1 MSSEDHP
8 DRPVEGSL
16 GPIARVRVDLGVMHL
31 DRDFDYLVPDEWRE
45 RAVPGAR
52 VRVRFSGRLRD
63 AYVIDRV
70 HEPDVDSPKPLERVI
85 DAVPPLSAETLTLI
99 QDVADRYVGT
109 FGTWPGRRSRPDMRE
124 RNLGAAEGRGVRRG
138 TRTCDII
145 GARHVGTPGGG
156 HVGRHAGTPSGGPR
170 LAPLRWPE
178 KASPAR
184 VVWSSA
190 PASDVVAEIV
200 SLAWWKR
207 SEGRGVI
214 IVVPDAADVARV
226 RFELA
231 TVMPELDIAE
241 LSADVGPERRYRE
254 FLRVRTG
261 QATVAIGTRTAVFAP
276 VEDLGAIIMW
286 DDGNDV
292 YRELHAP
299 YWDAREVAAM
309 RSHQTSCDL
318 FVGAPARSVATQW
331 WCRSGWA
338 ASVDPE
344 RPSWWNV
351 RCIDEHERARD
362 PAAESARIP
371 SAAWMTARNGLRHG
385 PVLFLVARRGYVPAL
400 ACQDCR
406 APARCRDDSCQG
418 ALEMS
423 SGHAAAR
430 CGRCGALNGAWTC
443 AQCGGSRL
451 RAVHIGAGRTADEL
465 GRAFPGVQIV
475 WSEADRI
482 VRSVP
487 DTPSLIVA
495 TPGAEPIAEK
505 GYRAV
510 IILDARSVYPSLAGA
525 EQQVRRWFEATRLVA
540 EGGEVCLVASAS
552 SLEAQALVRW
562 DSRWFAE
569 RQLDE
574 RASAGL
580 PPVTRVA
587 EVTGPQA
594 AVQTMGDRIRSD
606 HRILGPVPVPDSHHV
621 RSYLVVPRTQAA
633 AFTREVGSLMRT
645 ESTKDSTMRDVRV
658 RMDPRDM

>member
-1 MSSEDHP
+1 VSNEVHP
-8 DRPVEGSL
+8 NRPVEGSL

-31 DRDFDYLVPDEWRE
+31 DRDFDYLVPEEWHE

-63 AYVIDRV
+63 AYVIDRIDKA
-70 HEPDVDSPKPLERVI
+70 DVDSPKPLERVI
-85 DAVPPLSAETLTLI
+85 DAVPPLSPETLTLI

-109 FGTWPGRRSRPDMRE
+109 FWDVARSAVP
-124 RNLGAAEGRGVRRG
+124 
-138 TRTCDII
+138 T
-145 GARHVGTPGGG
+145 
-156 HVGRHAGTPSGGPR
+156 RHARAESSVLR
-170 LAPLRWPE
+170 KVAESDAAPAHATSSEQDTSAHPAADPAWRHYRWPE

-190 PASDVVAEIV
+190 PASETVAEIV
-200 SLAWWKR
+200 SLARWKR

-226 RFELA
+226 RSELA
-231 TVMPELDIAE
+231 TVMSESDVAE

-261 QATVAIGTRTAVFAP
+261 QATVVIGTRTAVFAP

-309 RSHQTSCDL
+309 RSHQTSCDV

-338 ASVDPE
+338 ASVDPK

-406 APARCRDDSCQG
+406 APACCRDDSCQG

-465 GRAFPGVQIV
+465 GRAFPSVPIV

-525 EQQVRRWFEATRLVA
+525 EQQVRRWFEASRLVA
-540 EGGEVCLVASAS
+540 KGGEVCLVASAS

-587 EVTGPQA
+587 EVTGPQV
-594 AVQTMGDRIRSD
+594 AVQAMGDRISSD

-621 RSYLVVPRTQAA
+621 RSYLVVARTQAA
-633 AFTREVGSLMRT
+633 AFTRELGSLMRT
-645 ESTKDSTMRDVRV
+645 ESTKDSTTRDFRV

>member
-1 MSSEDHP
+1 VSNEVHP
-8 DRPVEGSL
+8 NRPVEGSL

-31 DRDFDYLVPDEWRE
+31 DRDFDYLVPEEWHE
-45 RAVPGAR
+45 KAVPGAR

-63 AYVIDRV
+63 AYVIDRID
-70 HEPDVDSPKPLERVI
+70 EADVDSPKPLERVI
-85 DAVPPLSAETLTLI
+85 DAQPPLSPETLTLI

-109 FGTWPGRRSRPDMRE
+109 FWDVAR
-124 RNLGAAEGRGVRRG
+124 AAVP
-138 TRTCDII
+138 T
-145 GARHVGTPGGG
+145 
-156 HVGRHAGTPSGGPR
+156 RHARAESSVLR
-170 LAPLRWPE
+170 KVAESDAAPAPATSSTQDTSAHTSAHPAEDPAWRHYRWPE
-178 KASPAR
+178 EASPAR

-190 PASDVVAEIV
+190 PASDTVAEIV
-200 SLAWWKR
+200 SLARWKR

-226 RFELA
+226 RSELA
-231 TVMPELDIAE
+231 TVMSESDIAE

-261 QATVAIGTRTAVFAP
+261 QATVVIGTRTAVFAP

-309 RSHQTSCDL
+309 RSHQTSCDV

-338 ASVDPE
+338 ASVDPK

-371 SAAWMTARNGLRHG
+371 SAAWTMARNGLRHG

-430 CGRCGALNGAWTC
+430 CGRCGALKGAWTC

-495 TPGAEPIAEK
+495 TSGAEPIAEK

-525 EQQVRRWFEATRLVA
+525 EQQVRRWFEASRLVA

-594 AVQTMGDRIRSD
+594 AVQAMGDRIRSH

-621 RSYLVVPRTQAA
+621 RSYLVVPRTQGA
-633 AFTREVGSLMRT
+633 AFTRELGSLMRT
-645 ESTKDSTMRDVRV
+645 ESTKDSTTRDVRV

>member
-1 MSSEDHP
+1 MSSEGHST
-8 DRPVEGSL
+8 RPVEGSL

-70 HEPDVDSPKPLERVI
+70 HEADVDSPKLLERVI

-109 FGTWPGRRSRPDMRE
+109 FWDVAR
-124 RNLGAAEGRGVRRG
+124 AAVP
-138 TRTCDII
+138 T
-145 GARHVGTPGGG
+145 
-156 HVGRHAGTPSGGPR
+156 RHARAESSVQRKVAESDAAPAPATSSAQDTSADTPAHPAADPAWR
-170 LAPLRWPE
+170 HYRWPE

-200 SLAWWKR
+200 SLARWKR

-226 RFELA
+226 RSELA
-231 TVMPELDIAE
+231 TVMSESDIAE

-261 QATVAIGTRTAVFAP
+261 QATVVIGTRTAVFAP

-309 RSHQTSCDL
+309 RSHQTSCDV

-443 AQCGGSRL
+443 SECRGSRL

-487 DTPSLIVA
+487 DMPSLIVA

-540 EGGEVCLVASAS
+540 EGGEVCLVAGAS

-633 AFTREVGSLMRT
+633 AFTRELGSLMRT

>member
-1 MSSEDHP
+1 VSSEDHP
-8 DRPVEGSL
+8 TRPVEGSL

-31 DRDFDYLVPDEWRE
+31 DRDFDYLVPKEWHE
-45 RAVPGAR
+45 KAVPGAR

-70 HEPDVDSPKPLERVI
+70 DEADVDSPKPLERVI
-85 DAVPPLSAETLTLI
+85 DAVPPLSPETLTLI

-109 FGTWPGRRSRPDMRE
+109 FWDVARAAVPTRHARAESSVLRK
-124 RNLGAAEGRGVRRG
+124 AAESDAAPAPA
-138 TRTCDII
+138 TSPAQDTSAD
-145 GARHVGTPGGG
+145 APAHPAADPAWRHY
-156 HVGRHAGTPSGGPR
+156 
-170 LAPLRWPE
+170 RWPE

-200 SLAWWKR
+200 SLARWKR
-207 SEGRGVI
+207 SEGCGVI

-226 RFELA
+226 RSELA
-231 TVMPELDIAE
+231 TVLPESDIAE

-261 QATVAIGTRTAVFAP
+261 QATVVIGTRTAVFAP
-276 VEDLGAIIMW
+276 VQDLGAIIMW

-309 RSHQTSCDL
+309 RSHQTSCDV

-418 ALEMS
+418 ALAMS

-443 AQCGGSRL
+443 TQCGGSRL

-540 EGGEVCLVASAS
+540 ERGEVCLVASAS

-574 RASAGL
+574 RASSGL

-587 EVTGPQA
+587 EVIGPQA
-594 AVQTMGDRIRSD
+594 AVQAMGDRIRSD
-606 HRILGPVPVPDSHHV
+606 HRILGPVPIPDSDHV
-621 RSYLVVPRTQAA
+621 RSYLIVPRTQAA
-633 AFTREVGSLMRT
+633 AFTRELGSLMRT
-645 ESTKDSTMRDVRV
+645 ESTKDSTMRDVRA

>member
-8 DRPVEGSL
+8 TRPVEGSL

-31 DRDFDYLVPDEWRE
+31 DRDFDYLVPKEWHE
-45 RAVPGAR
+45 KAVPGAR

-70 HEPDVDSPKPLERVI
+70 DEADVDSPKPLERVI
-85 DAVPPLSAETLTLI
+85 DAVPPLSPETLTLI

-109 FGTWPGRRSRPDMRE
+109 FWDVARAAVPTRHARAESSVLRK
-124 RNLGAAEGRGVRRG
+124 AAESDAAPAPA
-138 TRTCDII
+138 TSPAQDTSAD
-145 GARHVGTPGGG
+145 APAHPAADPAWRHY
-156 HVGRHAGTPSGGPR
+156 
-170 LAPLRWPE
+170 RWPE

-200 SLAWWKR
+200 SLARWKQ

-226 RFELA
+226 RSELA
-231 TVMPELDIAE
+231 TVLPESDIAE

-261 QATVAIGTRTAVFAP
+261 QATVVIGTRTAVFAP
-276 VEDLGAIIMW
+276 VQDLGAIIMW

-309 RSHQTSCDL
+309 RSHQTSCDV

-418 ALEMS
+418 ALAMS

-443 AQCGGSRL
+443 TQCGGSRL

-525 EQQVRRWFEATRLVA
+525 EQQVRRWFEASRLVA

-587 EVTGPQA
+587 EVIGPQA
-594 AVQTMGDRIRSD
+594 AVQAMGDRIRSD
-606 HRILGPVPVPDSHHV
+606 HRILGPVPIPDSDHV
-621 RSYLVVPRTQAA
+621 RSYLIVPRTQAA
-633 AFTREVGSLMRT
+633 GFTRELGSLMRT

>member
-8 DRPVEGSL
+8 TRPVEGSL

-70 HEPDVDSPKPLERVI
+70 HEADVDSPKLLERVI
-85 DAVPPLSAETLTLI
+85 DAIPPLSAETLTLI

-109 FGTWPGRRSRPDMRE
+109 FWDVAR
-124 RNLGAAEGRGVRRG
+124 AAVP
-138 TRTCDII
+138 T
-145 GARHVGTPGGG
+145 
-156 HVGRHAGTPSGGPR
+156 RHARAESSVLRKVAESDATP
-170 LAPLRWPE
+170 APATSSAQDTSADPLSHPAADPAWRRYRWPE

-200 SLAWWKR
+200 SLARWKR

-226 RFELA
+226 RSELA

-261 QATVAIGTRTAVFAP
+261 QATVVIGTRTAVFAP

-309 RSHQTSCDL
+309 RSHQTSCDV

-423 SGHAAAR
+423 SGHVAAR

-443 AQCGGSRL
+443 AQCEGSRL

-495 TPGAEPIAEK
+495 TPGAEPVAEK

-540 EGGEVCLVASAS
+540 EG
-552 SLEAQALVRW
+552 
-562 DSRWFAE
+562 
-569 RQLDE
+569 
-574 RASAGL
+574 
-580 PPVTRVA
+580 
-587 EVTGPQA
+587 
-594 AVQTMGDRIRSD
+594 
-606 HRILGPVPVPDSHHV
+606 
-621 RSYLVVPRTQAA
+621 
-633 AFTREVGSLMRT
+633 
-645 ESTKDSTMRDVRV
+645 
-658 RMDPRDM
+658 

>member
-8 DRPVEGSL
+8 TRPVEGSL

-70 HEPDVDSPKPLERVI
+70 HEADVDSPKLLERVI
-85 DAVPPLSAETLTLI
+85 DAIPPLSAETLTLI

-109 FGTWPGRRSRPDMRE
+109 FWDVAR
-124 RNLGAAEGRGVRRG
+124 AAVP
-138 TRTCDII
+138 T
-145 GARHVGTPGGG
+145 
-156 HVGRHAGTPSGGPR
+156 RHARAESSVLRKVAESDATP
-170 LAPLRWPE
+170 APATSSAQDTSADPLSHPAADPAWRRYRWPE

-200 SLAWWKR
+200 SLARWKR

-226 RFELA
+226 RSELA

-261 QATVAIGTRTAVFAP
+261 QATVVIGTRTAVFAP

-309 RSHQTSCDL
+309 RSHQTSCDV

-430 CGRCGALNGAWTC
+430 CSRCGALNGAWTC
-443 AQCGGSRL
+443 ARCGGSRL

-487 DTPSLIVA
+487 DMPSLIVA
-495 TPGAEPIAEK
+495 TPGAEPIAER

-540 EGGEVCLVASAS
+540 EGGEVRLVASAS

-574 RASAGL
+574 RVSAGL

-594 AVQTMGDRIRSD
+594 AVQATGDRIRSD
-606 HRILGPVPVPDSHHV
+606 HRILGPVPVPDSQHV

-633 AFTREVGSLMRT
+633 AFTRELGSLMRT
-645 ESTKDSTMRDVRV
+645 ESTKDSTTRDVRV

>member
-1 MSSEDHP
+1 MSNEVHP
-8 DRPVEGSL
+8 NRPVEGSL

-31 DRDFDYLVPDEWRE
+31 DRDFDYLVPEEWHE

-63 AYVIDRV
+63 AYVIDRID
-70 HEPDVDSPKPLERVI
+70 EADVDSPKPLERVI
-85 DAVPPLSAETLTLI
+85 DAQPPLSLETLTLI

-109 FGTWPGRRSRPDMRE
+109 FWDVAR
-124 RNLGAAEGRGVRRG
+124 AAVP
-138 TRTCDII
+138 T
-145 GARHVGTPGGG
+145 
-156 HVGRHAGTPSGGPR
+156 RHARAESSVLR
-170 LAPLRWPE
+170 KVAESDAAPAPATSSTQDTSAHTSAHPAADPAWRHYRWPE
-178 KASPAR
+178 EASPAR

-190 PASDVVAEIV
+190 PASDTVAEIV
-200 SLAWWKR
+200 SLARWKR

-226 RFELA
+226 RSELA
-231 TVMPELDIAE
+231 TVMSESDIAE

-261 QATVAIGTRTAVFAP
+261 QATVVIGTRTAVFAP
-276 VEDLGAIIMW
+276 VENLGAIIMW

-309 RSHQTSCDL
+309 RSHQTSCDV
-318 FVGAPARSVATQW
+318 FVGAPARSVATHW

-338 ASVDPE
+338 ASVDPK

-371 SAAWMTARNGLRHG
+371 SAAWTTARNGLRHG

-510 IILDARSVYPSLAGA
+510 VILDARSVYPSLAGA
-525 EQQVRRWFEATRLVA
+525 EQQVRRWFEASRLVA

-552 SLEAQALVRW
+552 SLEVQALVRW

-594 AVQTMGDRIRSD
+594 AVQAMGDRIRSH

-621 RSYLVVPRTQAA
+621 RSYLVVPRAQGA
-633 AFTREVGSLMRT
+633 AFTRELGSLMRT
-645 ESTKDSTMRDVRV
+645 ESTKDSTTRDVRV

>member
-16 GPIARVRVDLGVMHL
+16 GPIARLRVDLGVMHL

-45 RAVPGAR
+45 TAVPGAR

-63 AYVIDRV
+63 AYVIDRL
-70 HEPDVDSPKPLERVI
+70 HEADVDSPKPIERVI
-85 DAVPPLSAETLTLI
+85 DQVPPLSPETLALI

-109 FGTWPGRRSRPDMRE
+109 FWDVAR
-124 RNLGAAEGRGVRRG
+124 AAVP
-138 TRTCDII
+138 T
-145 GARHVGTPGGG
+145 
-156 HVGRHAGTPSGGPR
+156 RHARAESSVLRKVADSAAAPAPSPAHHPTAGPAADPTWR
-170 LAPLRWPE
+170 HYRWPE
-178 KASPAR
+178 TASPAR

-190 PASDVVAEIV
+190 PASDVVAEIGY
-200 SLAWWKR
+200 LARWKR

-214 IVVPDAADVARV
+214 IVVPDAADVARARSELT
-226 RFELA
+226 RFI
-231 TVMPELDIAE
+231 PESDIAE
-241 LSADVGPERRYRE
+241 LSADIGPERRYRE

-261 QATVAIGTRTAVFAP
+261 QATVVLGTRPAVFAP

-309 RSHQTSCDL
+309 RSHQTSCDV

-338 ASVDPE
+338 TSVDPK

-371 SAAWMTARNGLRHG
+371 SAAWTTARNGLRHG
-385 PVLFLVARRGYVPAL
+385 PVLFLVARRGYVPTL

-406 APARCRDDSCQG
+406 APARCHDDSCQG

-423 SGHAAAR
+423 SGHATAR

-443 AQCGGSRL
+443 KECGGSRL
-451 RAVHIGAGRTADEL
+451 RAVHVGAGRTADEL
-465 GRAFPGVQIV
+465 GRAFPGMQIV

-552 SLEAQALVRW
+552 SLEAQALIRW

-569 RQLDE
+569 RQLDQ
-574 RASAGL
+574 RASAEL

-587 EVTGPQA
+587 EVTGPKA
-594 AVQTMGDRIRSD
+594 AVQAIGDRIRSD

-633 AFTREVGSLMRT
+633 AFTRELGSLMRT
-645 ESTKDSTMRDVRV
+645 ESTKDSTTRDIRV

>member
-1 MSSEDHP
+1 MSSESHP
-8 DRPVEGSL
+8 NRPVEGSL
-16 GPIARVRVDLGVMHL
+16 GPIARVRVDLGVTHL

-45 RAVPGAR
+45 TAVPGAR

-70 HEPDVDSPKPLERVI
+70 HEADVDSPKSIERVI
-85 DAVPPLSAETLTLI
+85 DAVPPLSPETLSLI
-99 QDVADRYVGT
+99 QDVANRYVGT
-109 FGTWPGRRSRPDMRE
+109 FWDVAR
-124 RNLGAAEGRGVRRG
+124 GAVP
-138 TRTCDII
+138 T
-145 GARHVGTPGGG
+145 
-156 HVGRHAGTPSGGPR
+156 RHARAESSVLR
-170 LAPLRWPE
+170 KVAESDAAPAPVTSLVQHPAADPAWRHYRWPE
-178 KASPAR
+178 TASPAR

-190 PASDVVAEIV
+190 PASDTVAEIV
-200 SLAWWKR
+200 SLARWKR

-226 RFELA
+226 RSELA
-231 TVMPELDIAE
+231 TVMPESDIAE
-241 LSADVGPERRYRE
+241 LSADIGPERRYRE

-261 QATVAIGTRTAVFAP
+261 QATVVIGTRTAVFAP

-309 RSHQTSCDL
+309 RSHQTSCDV

-338 ASVDPE
+338 ASVEPT

-371 SAAWMTARNGLRHG
+371 SAAWTTARNGLRHG

-443 AQCGGSRL
+443 TACGGSRL

-465 GRAFPGVQIV
+465 GRAFPGVLIV

-487 DTPSLIVA
+487 DTPSLVVA

-510 IILDARSVYPSLAGA
+510 IILDAWSVYPSLAGA
-525 EQQVRRWFEATRLVA
+525 EQQVRRWFEASRLVA
-540 EGGEVCLVASAS
+540 QGGEVCLVASAS

-594 AVQTMGDRIRSD
+594 AVQTMGDRIRTD
-606 HRILGPVPVPDSHHV
+606 HRILGPVPVPGSHHV
-621 RSYLVVPRTQAA
+621 RSYLVVPRTQAG
-633 AFTREVGSLMRT
+633 AFTRELGSLMRT
-645 ESTKDSTMRDVRV
+645 ESTKDSTARDVRV

>member
-8 DRPVEGSL
+8 TRPVEGSL

-31 DRDFDYLVPDEWRE
+31 DRDFDYLVPDEWHE

-63 AYVIDRV
+63 AYVTDRV
-70 HEPDVDSPKPLERVI
+70 HEADVDSPKLLERVI

-109 FGTWPGRRSRPDMRE
+109 FWDVAR
-124 RNLGAAEGRGVRRG
+124 AAVP
-138 TRTCDII
+138 T
-145 GARHVGTPGGG
+145 
-156 HVGRHAGTPSGGPR
+156 RHARAESSVLRKVAESDATP
-170 LAPLRWPE
+170 APATSSAQDASADPPEDPPAHPAVDPAWRRYRWPE

-200 SLAWWKR
+200 SLARWKR

-226 RFELA
+226 RSELA
-231 TVMPELDIAE
+231 TVMPKLDIAE

-261 QATVAIGTRTAVFAP
+261 QATLVIGTRTAVFAP

-309 RSHQTSCDL
+309 RSHQTSCDV

-338 ASVDPE
+338 SSVDPE
-344 RPSWWNV
+344 RPNWWNV

-430 CGRCGALNGAWTC
+430 CSRCGALNGAWTC
-443 AQCGGSRL
+443 ARCGGSRL

-495 TPGAEPIAEK
+495 TPGAEPIAER

-552 SLEAQALVRW
+552 NQEAQALVRW

-574 RASAGL
+574 RVSAGL

-594 AVQTMGDRIRSD
+594 AVQAIGDRIRSD

-633 AFTREVGSLMRT
+633 AFTRELGSLMRT
-645 ESTKDSTMRDVRV
+645 ESTKDSATRDVRV

>member
-8 DRPVEGSL
+8 TRPVEGSL

-31 DRDFDYLVPDEWRE
+31 DRDFDYLVPDEWHE

-70 HEPDVDSPKPLERVI
+70 HEADVDSPKLLERVI

-109 FGTWPGRRSRPDMRE
+109 FWDVAR
-124 RNLGAAEGRGVRRG
+124 AAVP
-138 TRTCDII
+138 T
-145 GARHVGTPGGG
+145 
-156 HVGRHAGTPSGGPR
+156 RHARAESSVLRKVAESDATP
-170 LAPLRWPE
+170 APATSSAQDASADPPAHPAADPAWRRYRWPE

-200 SLAWWKR
+200 SLARWKR

-226 RFELA
+226 RSELA
-231 TVMPELDIAE
+231 SVMPKLDIAE
-241 LSADVGPERRYRE
+241 LSADVGPEHRYRE

-261 QATVAIGTRTAVFAP
+261 QATLVIGTRTAVFAP

-309 RSHQTSCDL
+309 RSHQTSCDV

-430 CGRCGALNGAWTC
+430 CSRCGALNGAWTC

-495 TPGAEPIAEK
+495 TPGAEPIVEK

-552 SLEAQALVRW
+552 NLEAQALVRW

-574 RASAGL
+574 RVSAGL

-594 AVQTMGDRIRSD
+594 AVQAIGDRIRSD

-633 AFTREVGSLMRT
+633 AFTRELGSLMRT
-645 ESTKDSTMRDVRV
+645 ESTKDSATRDVRV

>member
-8 DRPVEGSL
+8 TRPVEGSL

-70 HEPDVDSPKPLERVI
+70 HEADVDSPKLLERVI
-85 DAVPPLSAETLTLI
+85 DAIPPLSAETLTLI

-109 FGTWPGRRSRPDMRE
+109 FWDVAR
-124 RNLGAAEGRGVRRG
+124 AAVP
-138 TRTCDII
+138 T
-145 GARHVGTPGGG
+145 
-156 HVGRHAGTPSGGPR
+156 RHARAESSVLRKVAESDATP
-170 LAPLRWPE
+170 APATSSAQDTSADPLSHPAADPAWRRYRWPE

-200 SLAWWKR
+200 SLARWKR

-226 RFELA
+226 RSELA

-261 QATVAIGTRTAVFAP
+261 QATVVIGTRTAVFAP

-309 RSHQTSCDL
+309 RSHQTSCDV

-443 AQCGGSRL
+443 ARCGGSRL

-487 DTPSLIVA
+487 DMPSLIVA
-495 TPGAEPIAEK
+495 TPGAEPIAER

-540 EGGEVCLVASAS
+540 EGGEVRLVASAS

-574 RASAGL
+574 RVSAGL

-594 AVQTMGDRIRSD
+594 AVQATGDRIRSD
-606 HRILGPVPVPDSHHV
+606 HRILGPVPVPDSQHV

-633 AFTREVGSLMRT
+633 AFTRELGSLMRT
-645 ESTKDSTMRDVRV
+645 ESTKDSTTRDVRV